1 MCIVPQ
7 YCSEEQFE
15 ELKVAEHSLRAG
27 YPKKSE
33 LWHREFLRLQKTI

>member
-15 ELKVAEHSLRAG
+15 EFKVAEHSLRAV
-27 YPKKSE
+27 SSAV
-33 LWHREFLRLQKTI
+33 